1 MDKEKKFVSII
12 TPCFNEEG
20 NIAPNVEGI
29 KKVMDSCAYDYEIIC
44 VEDGSKDKTWDK
56 IKECAQKYSE
66 VKGIRLMRNHGMTQA
81 YSAGFDVAKGD
92 YIITIACD
100 LEIPH
105 DNLLKVIDY
114 LDEGYDFV
122 NTNREGRWNTG
133 KRSFPS
139 KVANLLISKISGV
152 KMEDTGSGMKGFMG
166 FLARDFR
173 MYGEMHRMIPAYLSA
188 YGAKMI
194 EFNVGYNERTYGKSA
209 YGSLTRAFKVM
220 LDIIT
225 LFFMIKLVKKPFT
238 ALPGRLF
245 GFTGAVVGGLG
256 GLGAFYLLILKIMG
270 YSIGNR
276 PLFTVS
282 LLFIVVGVQMVMT
295 GMLGELMMRTYFESS
310 GRKTYT
316 VREVTE

>member
-1 MDKEKKFVSII
+1 MKDEKKFVSIVI
-12 TPCFNEEG
+12 PCYNEEG
-20 NIAPNVEGI
+20 NMISNVEGV
-29 KKVMDSCAYDYEIIC
+29 KKTLDSQSYEYEIIC
-44 VEDGSKDKTWDK
+44 VDDGSKDKTWEK
-56 IKECAQKYSE
+56 IKELSSKYSE
-66 VKGIRLMRNHGMTQA
+66 VKGIQLMRNHGLTQA
-81 YSAGFDVAKGD
+81 YNAGFDLSKGD
-92 YIITIACD
+92 YIITVAAD

-105 DNLLKVIDY
+105 ENLLKAINY

-122 NTNREGRWNTG
+122 NTNREGRWNTN

-152 KMEDTGSGMKGFMG
+152 KMEDTGSGMKGFRAS
-166 FLARDFR
+166 LAKDFK

-194 EFNVGYNERTYGKSA
+194 EFNVEYSERTYGKSA

-245 GFTGAVVGGLG
+245 GSTGAVIAGLG
-256 GLGAFYLLILKIMG
+256 GIGAFYLLILKILG
-270 YSIGNR
+270 HSIGNR

-282 LLFIVVGVQMVMT
+282 LLFIVVGVQMVMM
-295 GMLGELMMRTYFESS
+295 GMLGELMMRAYFESS

-316 VREVTE
+316 VREVVG